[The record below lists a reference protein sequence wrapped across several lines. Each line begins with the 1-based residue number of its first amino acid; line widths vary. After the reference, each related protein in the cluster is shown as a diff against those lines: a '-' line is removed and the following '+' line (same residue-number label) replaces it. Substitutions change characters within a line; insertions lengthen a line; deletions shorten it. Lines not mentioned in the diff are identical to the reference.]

1 MHLKPKRFPAA
12 LGNARSIWCFPN
24 WLSRSSNGFQHIK
37 PADVRSVVIVR
48 PFSTTAKSYQWNKPT
63 SPQNK
68 APLSTL
74 PEIQRAGAVDF
85 SDVELFQPQPQ
96 HQGRRMITEHVKVP
110 DSVKISRSVLY
121 EETPKTAFNLAGPRE
136 AAWYTGKLPQYGTC
150 PGVEA
155 DGRVYSLPHLT
166 FQPDLSGR
174 HTKTEE
180 AARIRTSLQS
190 YFDNTWTLTEVLLG
204 SIQGE
209 DSFMRPP
216 NHGLRHPM
224 IFYYGHP
231 AALYVNK
238 LRVAGLLDKPVNA
251 YFEVIFETGVDEM
264 SWDDLSKNH
273 MAWPSVT
280 EVHAY
285 RKQVYEAVSGLIAGL
300 SDHAVL
306 HINQASPLWALVMSF
321 EHERIHLETSSV
333 LISELPLE
341 CVRFPQG
348 FPTYHP
354 SAQVADR
361 EESPSAP
368 AEAVKAPVV
377 GVHYPVN
384 QMVSVPETTV
394 TIGKPREF
402 PSFGWDNEYGE
413 RTFTV
418 PAFKASQFKVTNGE
432 FLEFMQDGGYARNEL
447 WTSAGWEWRA
457 FRNVKMPTYFVR
469 TGPQGSHDYVLR
481 LLFDHSASMPWDW
494 PVAVNL
500 HEAAAFAKWKSLK
513 TGRPYRVMTE
523 LEHRAIRDGAED
535 GSATLQGDYAT
546 QLGGHAM
553 MEKVR
558 EGCTCMLLVTA
569 WALVVPWRL
578 YKLHA
583 VCVNNVNI
591 VVLVWMD

>member
-12 LGNARSIWCFPN
+12 LGSARAIWSIANLERLCRASDGVRHSK
-24 WLSRSSNGFQHIK
+24 L
-37 PADVRSVVIVR
+37 ADKRSVVIAR
-48 PFSTTAKSYQWNKPT
+48 TFSTTAKSHQWNKPT
-63 SPQNK
+63 PPQGK

-74 PEIQRAGAVDF
+74 PEMQRTRTVEF
-85 SDVELFQPQPQ
+85 TEVELCQQQPQ
-96 HQGRRMITEHVKVP
+96 HQGRRKIAEQVKVP
-110 DSVKISRSVLY
+110 DSVKISQSLLK
-121 EETPKTAFNLAGPRE
+121 EAAPKAALNLFGPRE
-136 AAWYTGKLPQYGTC
+136 APWYTGKLPHYDTC

-180 AARIRTSLQS
+180 AARIRASLQN
-190 YFDNTWTLTEVLLG
+190 YFDNTWALTEVLLG

-209 DSFMRPP
+209 ESFMRPP

-273 MAWPSVT
+273 MAWPSVA

-285 RKQVYEAVSGLIAGL
+285 RKQVYETVSGLIAGL
-300 SDHAVL
+300 SDDAVL
-306 HINQASPLWALVMSF
+306 HIDQASPLWALVMSF

-361 EESPSAP
+361 DESPSAP
-368 AEAVKAPVV
+368 AEAVKAPVA

-384 QMVSVPETTV
+384 QMVSVPEMTV

-469 TGPQGSHDYVLR
+469 TGPQGSHEYVLR

-523 LEHRAIRDGAED
+523 LEHRAIRDAAVE
-535 GSATLQGDYAT
+535 GSATVQGDYAT

-558 EGCTCMLLVTA
+558 NVTGNTLGWCCA
-569 WALVVPWRL
+569 AACGPRT
-578 YKLHA
+578 
-583 VCVNNVNI
+583 
-591 VVLVWMD
+591 